1 MNRNV
6 WLLFACQALMN
17 AVMGGQVVMASL
29 VGHALAVDKAL
40 NTLPM
45 GIQMVGVMTASIPA
59 GIVFARLG
67 RKPGFW
73 LGCAL
78 SIFGSLCFALAVWRG
93 DFVLYCL
100 AALPAGLGFGISQH
114 LRFAAAEVATPEAR
128 ARAISLV
135 LAGGVVAA
143 LIGPEIVKR
152 TNGLITGDG
161 VNDLR
166 FLATYLCLPVLP
178 ILTAILLLF
187 IRVPPPPER
196 QRVAVPFRA
205 IIARPSFITAVVAAV
220 VGYGAMNL
228 VMSSTPLQMLLCGFG
243 VGASADVIRAHSI
256 AMFLPGFVT
265 GRIIQRCGVHQVICA
280 GALITAL
287 CVAVNVAYAPVM
299 GTFMAA
305 LILLGIGWNFMFVG
319 ATTLLSTAYEPHER
333 VRVQATNDFIV
344 FGTVALTAF
353 ASGAIHATFGW
364 DALNLSV
371 LPPVVIALVL
381 VTWHWLARGREVHV
395 AV

>member
-1 MNRNV
+1 VNRNV

-17 AVMGGQVVMASL
+17 AVMAGQVVMASL

-59 GIVFARLG
+59 GIIFARLG

-78 SIFGSLCFALAVWRG
+78 SILGSLSFALAVWRG
-93 DFVLYCL
+93 DFMLYC
-100 AALPAGLGFGISQH
+100 FSQH
-114 LRFAAAEVATPEAR
+114 LRFAAAEVAAPEAR

-152 TNGLITGDG
+152 TNGLIAADG
-161 VNDLR
+161 VTDLR

-178 ILTAILLLF
+178 TLTAILLLF

-196 QRVAVPFRA
+196 RRVVVPFRA

-220 VGYGAMNL
+220 VGYGTMNL
-228 VMSSTPLQMLLCGFG
+228 VMASTPLQMLLCGFG

-265 GRIIQRCGVHQVICA
+265 GRIIQRFGVHQVICA

-287 CVAVNVAYAPVM
+287 CVAVNIAYAPVM

-319 ATTLLSTAYEPHER
+319 GTMLLSTAYESHER

-344 FGTVALTAF
+344 FGTVAVTAF
-353 ASGAIHATFGW
+353 GSGAIHATFGW
-364 DALNLSV
+364 DALNVSV
-371 LPPVVIALVL
+371 LPPVVIALIL
-381 VTWHWLARGREVHV
+381 VPWHWLARGRSVTV
-395 AV
+395 TV

>member
-45 GIQMVGVMTASIPA
+45 GIQMVGVMAASIPA

-78 SIFGSLCFALAVWRG
+78 SILGSLAFALAVWRG
-93 DFVLYCL
+93 DFTLYCW

-114 LRFAAAEVATPEAR
+114 LRFAAAEVAAPEAR

-143 LIGPEIVKR
+143 VIGPEIVKD
-152 TNGLITGDG
+152 TNSLIAGT
-161 VNDLR
+161 R
-166 FLATYLCLPVLP
+166 FLATYLTLPVLP
-178 ILTAILLLF
+178 TVTAILLLF
-187 IRVPPPPER
+187 VRVPPPPER
-196 QRVAVPFRA
+196 HRVSVPFRA

-220 VGYGAMNL
+220 VGYGTMNL
-228 VMSSTPLQMLLCGFG
+228 VMASTPLQMMLCGFG
-243 VGASADVIRAHSI
+243 VNASADVIRDHSI

-265 GRIIQRCGVHQVICA
+265 GRIIQRFGVHQVICA

-287 CVAVNVAYAPVM
+287 CCAVNIAFAPVL
-299 GTFMAA
+299 GTFMVA
-305 LILLGIGWNFMFVG
+305 LALLGIGWNFMFVG
-319 ATTLLSTAYEPHER
+319 GTTLLATAYEPHER
-333 VRVQATNDFIV
+333 VRVQATNDFVV

-371 LPPVVIALVL
+371 LPPVVIAVAL
-381 VTWHWLARGREVHV
+381 VTWHWMARGREVRV
-395 AV
+395 IV

>member
-1 MNRNV
+1 VNRNV

-17 AVMGGQVVMASL
+17 AVMAGQVVMASL

-59 GIVFARLG
+59 GIIFARLG

-78 SIFGSLCFALAVWRG
+78 SILGSLSFALAVWRG
-93 DFVLYCL
+93 DFMLYCF

-114 LRFAAAEVATPEAR
+114 LRFAAAEVA
-128 ARAISLV
+128 
-135 LAGGVVAA
+135 
-143 LIGPEIVKR
+143 GPEIVKR
-152 TNGLITGDG
+152 TNGLIAADG
-161 VNDLR
+161 TTDLR

-178 ILTAILLLF
+178 TLTAILLLF

-196 QRVAVPFRA
+196 RRVVVPFRA

-220 VGYGAMNL
+220 VGYGTMNL
-228 VMSSTPLQMLLCGFG
+228 VMASTPLQMLLCGFG

-265 GRIIQRCGVHQVICA
+265 GRIIQRFGVHQVICT

-287 CVAVNVAYAPVM
+287 CVAVNIAYAPVL

-319 ATTLLSTAYEPHER
+319 GTTLLSTAYESHER

-353 ASGAIHATFGW
+353 GSGAIHATFGW
-364 DALNLSV
+364 GALNLSV

-381 VTWHWLARGREVHV
+381 VAWHWLARGRSATVTV
-395 AV
+395 

>member
-6 WLLFACQALMN
+6 WLLFACQALMS
-17 AVMGGQVVMASL
+17 AVMAGQVVMASL

-45 GIQMVGVMTASIPA
+45 AVQMVGVMAASIPA

-67 RKPGFW
+67 RRPGFW
-73 LGCAL
+73 LGCVL
-78 SIFGSLCFALAVWRG
+78 SILGSLTFALAVWRG
-93 DFVLYCL
+93 DFPLYCVG
-100 AALPAGLGFGISQH
+100 ALLAGLGFGISQH
-114 LRFAAAEVATPEAR
+114 LRFAAAEVAAPEAR

-143 LIGPEIVKR
+143 VIGPEIVKD
-152 TNGLITGDG
+152 TNGLIADW
-161 VNDLR
+161 R

-178 ILTAILLLF
+178 AVTAILLLF
-187 IRVPPPPER
+187 VRVPPPPER
-196 QRVAVPFRA
+196 TRVAVPFGA
-205 IIARPSFITAVVAAV
+205 IIARPNFITAVVAAV
-220 VGYGAMNL
+220 VGYGTMNL
-228 VMSSTPLQMLLCGFG
+228 VMASTPLQMMLCGFG
-243 VGASADVIRAHSI
+243 VNASADVIRAHSI

-265 GRIIQRCGVHQVICA
+265 GRLIQRFGVHQVICG

-287 CVAVNVAYAPVM
+287 CCAVNLAFAPVM
-299 GTFMAA
+299 ATFMGA
-305 LILLGIGWNFMFVG
+305 LALLGIGWNFMFVG
-319 ATTLLSTAYEPHER
+319 GTTLLATAYEAHER

-371 LPPVVIALVL
+371 LPPVVVAVVL
-381 VTWHWLARGREVHV
+381 VTWHWLARTRPATA

>member
-1 MNRNV
+1 V
-6 WLLFACQALMN
+6 
-17 AVMGGQVVMASL
+17 
-29 VGHALAVDKAL
+29 
-40 NTLPM
+40 
-45 GIQMVGVMTASIPA
+45 I
-59 GIVFARLG
+59 
-67 RKPGFW
+67 
-73 LGCAL
+73 
-78 SIFGSLCFALAVWRG
+78 
-93 DFVLYCL
+93 
-100 AALPAGLGFGISQH
+100 
-114 LRFAAAEVATPEAR
+114 
-128 ARAISLV
+128 
-135 LAGGVVAA
+135 AA

-152 TNGLITGDG
+152 TNGLIEDW
-161 VNDLR
+161 R
-166 FLATYLCLPVLP
+166 FLATYLTLPVLP
-178 ILTAILLLF
+178 ALTAILLIF

-196 QRVAVPFRA
+196 RSVAVPFRA

-220 VGYGAMNL
+220 VGYGTMNL

-265 GRIIQRCGVHQVICA
+265 GRVIQRFGIHQVICA

-287 CVAVNVAYAPVM
+287 CAAVNVGFAPAM
-299 GTFMAA
+299 GTFLVA

-353 ASGAIHATFGW
+353 ASGAIHATYGW

-371 LPPVVIALVL
+371 LPPVVVALAL
-381 VTWHWLARGREVHV
+381 VTWHWLARERRAAA